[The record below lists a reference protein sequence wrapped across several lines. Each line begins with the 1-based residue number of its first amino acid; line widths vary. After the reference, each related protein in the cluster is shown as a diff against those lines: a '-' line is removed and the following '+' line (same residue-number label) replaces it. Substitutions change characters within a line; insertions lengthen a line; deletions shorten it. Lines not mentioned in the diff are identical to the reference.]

1 LNLSSYLGLN
11 NYTLSLKVEKSSIH
25 GNINSN
31 SDYISLEVKI
41 LLFKTAG
48 GNKFPGE
55 QAIVCGTNFLRA
67 DAMLVHDWIMTMTH
81 I

>member
-1 LNLSSYLGLN
+1 
-11 NYTLSLKVEKSSIH
+11 VEKRSIH

-41 LLFKTAG
+41 SLFKTAN

-55 QAIVCGTNFLRA
+55 QAIVWNKLFKGQMQCLS
-67 DAMLVHDWIMTMTH
+67 MTGLWQWRTS
-81 I
+81 